1 MDNSVVL
8 NNAKTKKRSK
18 RIKRSIGDRI
28 ADSLIFLFM
37 VFVLVVTIYPFL
49 NVLAIS
55 FNEANDT
62 IKGGIYLWPRAFT
75 TANYEE
81 VFKDAILFTAFV
93 NSVLRTV
100 IGASLSII
108 CTMTVSYVI
117 SRRDFMA
124 RKWVAAL
131 FAITMYVS
139 GGMIPEFL
147 LIRKLGLLNTFAVY
161 IIPGL
166 IGVYYI
172 YIVRSFIDGIP
183 WSIQEAAKIDG
194 ANDFQVFFKVILP
207 LCKPVMA
214 TIGLYYA
221 VGHWNSWFDTYL
233 FNSGSQHLTTLQY
246 ELMKVLNNSNTAA
259 AGSVLRQK
267 GLKNVK
273 TVSPQSIRM
282 AITIVATVPIL
293 VVYPFLQKYF
303 VKGMTMGAVKS

>member
-1 MDNSVVL
+1 MDITL
-8 NNAKTKKRSK
+8 NKKKTKKSK
-18 RIKRSIGDRI
+18 IKKHKGDLI
-28 ADSLIFLFM
+28 ADFLIGLFM
-37 VFVLVVTIYPFL
+37 VIIIVITIYPFL

-62 IKGGIYLWPRAFT
+62 IRGGIYLWPRAFT
-75 TANYEE
+75 LANYQQ
-81 VFKDAILFTAFV
+81 VFKDSILIKAFT
-93 NSVLRTV
+93 NSVLRTG
-100 IGASLSII
+100 IGSSISI
-108 CTMTVSYVI
+108 LCTMMVAFVI
-117 SRRDFMA
+117 SRRDFYG
-124 RKWVAAL
+124 RRFVAAL

-147 LIRKLGLLNTFAVY
+147 LIRKLGLLNTFSVY
-161 IIPGL
+161 ILPGV

-194 ANDFQVFFKVILP
+194 ANDLQIFFKVILP

-221 VGHWNSWFDTYL
+221 VAHWNSWFDTYL
-233 FNSGSQHLTTLQY
+233 FNSGSKHLTTLQY
-246 ELMKVLNNSNTAA
+246 ELMKVLNNSNTQA
-259 AGSVLRQK
+259 AGQLLKSK
-267 GLKNVK
+267 GSQAASKM
-273 TVSPQSIRM
+273 VSPQSIRM

>member
-1 MDNSVVL
+1 MRRVRN
-8 NNAKTKKRSK
+8 K
-18 RIKRSIGDRI
+18 IKRRTGDKI
-28 ADSLIFLFM
+28 TDMMIVGIMLFI
-37 VFVLVVTIYPFL
+37 VVITLYPFI

-75 TANYEE
+75 LANYKE
-81 VFKDAILFTAFV
+81 VFKDSILARAFT
-93 NSVLRTV
+93 NSVLRTL
-100 IGASLSII
+100 IGTSVSIVS
-108 CTMTVSYVI
+108 TMMVAFVI
-117 SRRDFMA
+117 SRKDLIA
-124 RKWVAAL
+124 RKWITGI
-131 FAITMYVS
+131 FAVTMYIS

-147 LIRKLGLLNTFAVY
+147 LIRKLDLLNTFAVY

-183 WSIQEAAKIDG
+183 WTIQEAAMIDG
-194 ANDFQVFFKVILP
+194 ANDLHIFFRVILP

-221 VGHWNSWFDTYL
+221 VSHWNSWFDTYL
-233 FNSGSQHLTTLQY
+233 FNSGKQTLTTLQY
-246 ELMKVLNNSNTAA
+246 ELMKILNNSNTQAS
-259 AGSVLRQK
+259 GNLLKSK
-267 GLKNVK
+267 GLTAAKA
-273 TVSPQSIRM
+273 VSPQSIRM

>member
-1 MDNSVVL
+1 MNGRL
-8 NNAKTKKRSK
+8 SK
-18 RIKRSIGDRI
+18 RKKIVKRKHIRRKMGDKVVDGLII
-28 ADSLIFLFM
+28 AFMLFI
-37 VFVLVVTIYPFL
+37 LVITLYPFL

-55 FNEANDT
+55 FNEADDT
-62 IKGGIYLWPRAFT
+62 IKGGLYLWPREFT
-75 TANYEE
+75 LVNYKE
-81 VFKDAILFTAFV
+81 VFKNPILSTAFI

-100 IGASLSII
+100 IGSSLSII
-108 CTMTVSYVI
+108 STMAVAYVVS
-117 SRRDFMA
+117 RKDFMA
-124 RKWVAAL
+124 RKWIAGL
-131 FAITMYVS
+131 FAITLYVS

-172 YIVRSFIDGIP
+172 YIVRSFIDGLP

-194 ANDFQVFFKVILP
+194 ANDLQVFVKVILP

-233 FNSGSQHLTTLQY
+233 FNSGNEQLTTLQY

-259 AGSVLRQK
+259 AGKILRQK
-267 GLKNVK
+267 GLKGVK
-273 TVSPQSIRM
+273 MVSPQSIRM

-293 VVYPFLQKYF
+293 AIYPFLQKYF

>member
-1 MDNSVVL
+1 MRRVRN
-8 NNAKTKKRSK
+8 K
-18 RIKRSIGDRI
+18 IKRRTGDKI
-28 ADSLIFLFM
+28 TDMMIVGIMLFI
-37 VFVLVVTIYPFL
+37 VVITLYPFI

-75 TANYEE
+75 LANYKE
-81 VFKDAILFTAFV
+81 VFKDSILARAFT
-93 NSVLRTV
+93 NSVLRTL
-100 IGASLSII
+100 IGTSVSIVS
-108 CTMTVSYVI
+108 TMMVAFVI
-117 SRRDFMA
+117 SRKDLIA
-124 RKWVAAL
+124 RKWITGI
-131 FAITMYVS
+131 FAMTMYIS

-147 LIRKLGLLNTFAVY
+147 LIRKLDLLNTFAVY

-183 WSIQEAAKIDG
+183 WTIQEAAMIDG
-194 ANDFQVFFKVILP
+194 ANDLHIFFRVILP

-221 VGHWNSWFDTYL
+221 VSHWNSWFDTYL
-233 FNSGSQHLTTLQY
+233 FNSGKQTLTTLQY
-246 ELMKVLNNSNTAA
+246 ELMKILNNSNTQAS
-259 AGSVLRQK
+259 GNLLKSK
-267 GLKNVK
+267 GLTAAKA
-273 TVSPQSIRM
+273 VSPQSIRM